1 MRNSYVRGL
10 HFEKLNGKR
19 AKKER
24 ELNRENKKIFIGG
37 VSFMKKTYEKPV
49 VELVALENDV
59 LGLSILNWQDDPWG
73 FDFTTEGRDL

>member
-1 MRNSYVRGL
+1 
-10 HFEKLNGKR
+10 
-19 AKKER
+19 
-24 ELNRENKKIFIGG
+24 
-37 VSFMKKTYEKPV
+37 MKKTYEKPV